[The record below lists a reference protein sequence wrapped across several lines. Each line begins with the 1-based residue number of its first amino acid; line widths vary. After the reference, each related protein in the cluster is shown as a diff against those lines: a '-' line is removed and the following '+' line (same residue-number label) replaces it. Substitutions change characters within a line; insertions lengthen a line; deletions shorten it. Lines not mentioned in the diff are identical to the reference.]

1 MVGKQEV
8 IWLWLDQPL
17 SRNARNTMPAQPVDA
32 TPSDMNHFLKVMFM
46 TQGKRVELSAE
57 QRTDMWHRWKA
68 GESLHES
75 GRQCSQASSMLPL

>member
-32 TPSDMNHFLKVMFM
+32 TPSDMNHFSKGGVFDRRW
-46 TQGKRVELSAE
+46 TGRAFRGAE
-57 QRTDMWHRWKA
+57 NRHVA
-68 GESLHES
+68 
-75 GRQCSQASSMLPL
+75 PLEGGGVVA